1 MSEEDTGVPD
11 GAIGRLLHDLTVGTI
26 QAVRR
31 KDNADGQNQLREV
44 EQQIQFTVKGRTGEG
59 GTVPIFVEK
68 ELKFDYAFHY
78 APANRD
84 SPLEYPH
91 FSAGSQTNP
100 PVVLHVTVKEWLHN
114 ENNGAI
120 NGCIVNVG
128 ATGTQAITAFTG
140 VAFLTFQGF
149 GALIE
154 EDEGEE

>member
-1 MSEEDTGVPD
+1 MSEEETGVPE

-31 KDNADGQNQLREV
+31 KDRVDAQNQLREV
-44 EQQIQFTVKGRTGEG
+44 EQQIQFVVEGKTGRG
-59 GTVPIFVEK
+59 GTVPDFTTREIE
-68 ELKFDYAFHY
+68 FDYSFHF
-78 APANRD
+78 APASRD

-91 FSAGSQTNP
+91 FSAGSQTLP
-100 PVVLHVTVKEWLHN
+100 PVVLHVTVEKWLHN
-114 ENNGAI
+114 EQNGAI

-128 ATGTQAITAFTG
+128 ATGTPEPVTFTG

-154 EDEGEE
+154 DDEGEE